1 MKKRIGTGNK
11 KYGNYAIDISLNFLI
26 IFLSYIIAAL
36 IRYYIF
42 RPLYTINPFAVPFL
56 IIILIY
62 SAFMAIMLDY
72 EEFPRVLQGKEV
84 YSGIYQIVT
93 KNVIGCLVLSTVFF
107 ATGIINFS
115 RWALFLFWLFS
126 TGGLIIKRVLMY
138 STTARKR
145 CAGEDIRNVVIVGE
159 GKLAEDYIRAIT
171 KNPQFGIYIKG
182 YYGSDDS
189 FQTNLEGWFDPEKY
203 PFPVIRWLGEYEA
216 KKIKEDR
223 DIDEIIVADL
233 NESNTSDIM
242 NELLSTGIKVS
253 MALPYSNYISHG
265 SMTRDLGEAKLI
277 RANEDTE
284 KKKYSKAGLVVSI
297 ALLLIILLIKR
308 FNLSSMETIYTMAGI
323 EKMRSVLFAVIAYF
337 LSSILSEKLTGK
349 RHGMF
354 KSAVVSLLLCTISIL
369 IYEWIYQGAFWSSV
383 LVDFVP
389 VFIVIVV
396 FFSVKEAIRAFAR
409 SFIGA

>member
-1 MKKRIGTGNK
+1 M
-11 KYGNYAIDISLNFLI
+11 DLSLNFLI
-26 IFLSYIIAAL
+26 IFLSYILAAL
-36 IRYYIF
+36 IRYYVF
-42 RPLYTINPFAVPFL
+42 KPLYTINPFAVPFL

-62 SAFMAIMLDY
+62 SAFMAITLDY
-72 EEFPRVLQGKEV
+72 EEYPRVLQGKEV

-107 ATGIINFS
+107 ATGIMNFS
-115 RWALFLFWLFS
+115 RWALFLFWLIS
-126 TGGLIIKRVLMY
+126 TGGLIIKRVSMY
-138 STTARKR
+138 SITARKR
-145 CAGEDIRNVVIVGE
+145 CAGEDVRNVVIIGQ

-171 KNPQFGIYIKG
+171 KNPQFGIHIKG
-182 YYGSDDS
+182 YYGPDDS
-189 FQTNLEGWFDPEKY
+189 LQTNLEGWFDPGKY
-203 PFPVIRWLGEYEA
+203 PFPVIRWLGEYDAA
-216 KKIKEDR
+216 KIREDR
-223 DIDEIIVADL
+223 DIDEIVVADL
-233 NESNTSDIM
+233 NDSNISDIM

-253 MALPYSNYISHG
+253 MALPYSSYISHG

-354 KSAVVSLLLCTISIL
+354 KSAVASLLLCTISIL
-369 IYEWIYQGAFWSSV
+369 IYEWIYQGPFWSSV

-389 VFIVIVV
+389 AFIVIVV

-409 SFIGA
+409 SFVGA